1 MITAIDSSI
10 LLSVFKDEPSAS
22 RCLDLMEHAART
34 GELVICDI
42 VAAEVGALFGS
53 FVDFQGAWMK
63 LGIRYDAITEK
74 TAHYAGLMFRH
85 YRHEG
90 GPRDYLIPE
99 FLIGAHAFYQANQL
113 IARDRGYLRRYFKS
127 LKVIEP

>member
-22 RCLDLMEHAART
+22 RCLDIMEHAART

-42 VAAEVGALFGS
+42 VAAEVGALFGL

-63 LGIRYDAITEK
+63 L
-74 TAHYAGLMFRH
+74 AHIF
-85 YRHEG
+85 HE
-90 GPRDYLIPE
+90 RIPAYE
-99 FLIGAHAFYQANQL
+99 ICALPATSCRQSFGAA
-113 IARDRGYLRRYFKS
+113 
-127 LKVIEP
+127 